1 MGKLVTHATEEVRRM
16 KLTRL
21 GGGCW
26 DGTCPTLYV
35 SDRGTIVVQ
44 GWVVSDSDVTP
55 PAGEALVEIPV
66 ELLEQLKP

>member
-1 MGKLVTHATEEVRRM
+1 M

-21 GGGCW
+21 GRDGCW
-26 DGTCPTLYV
+26 DGTCPTLYE

-44 GWVVSDSDVTP
+44 GWVVEDSDVVP

-66 ELLEQLKP
+66 ELLQQLEGRGARDRG